1 MNRTSSDFLGA
12 HNKMT
17 QSDLTVLVVD
27 DDEINLD
34 IAQELLTQIGVAHV
48 HLAASG
54 LLGLKSLREL
64 KAVDYVLVDI
74 YMPEMDGIEF
84 IAALAQAGF
93 SGAVII
99 VSGVN
104 IETLDMARQLA
115 AASGIKVAAAMEKP
129 LRRAELAR
137 ALGINLP

>member
-1 MNRTSSDFLGA
+1 
-12 HNKMT
+12 MT

-34 IAQELLTQIGVAHV
+34 VAQELLSQIGVTDV
-48 HLAASG
+48 HQAASG
-54 LLGLKSLREL
+54 RLGLKCIRAL
-64 KAVDYVLVDI
+64 KKVDCVLVDI
-74 YMPEMDGIEF
+74 YMPDMDGIEF
-84 IAALAQAGF
+84 MAALAQAGF

-115 AASGIKVAAAMEKP
+115 AASGISVAAALEKP
-129 LRRAELAR
+129 LRRADLAQ
-137 ALGINLP
+137 ALGITLP

>member
-1 MNRTSSDFLGA
+1 
-12 HNKMT
+12 MT
-17 QSDLTVLVVD
+17 ESDLTVLVVD
-27 DDEINLD
+27 DDELNLD
-34 IAQELLTQIGVAHV
+34 IAQELLSQIGVTQV

-54 LLGLKSLREL
+54 LLGLKSIRGL
-64 KAVDYVLVDI
+64 KTVDFVLVDI

-84 IAALAQAGF
+84 IAALAKAGF

-99 VSGVN
+99 ISGVN

-137 ALGINLP
+137 ALGINLQ

>member
-1 MNRTSSDFLGA
+1 V
-12 HNKMT
+12 T

-27 DDEINLD
+27 DDEFNLD
-34 IAQELLTQIGVAHV
+34 IAQELLSQIGVSQV

-54 LLGLKSLREL
+54 LLGLKCIRGL
-64 KAVDYVLVDI
+64 KKIDCVLVDI
-74 YMPEMDGIEF
+74 YMPDMDGIEF
-84 IAALAQAGF
+84 IAELAQAGF

-99 VSGVN
+99 ISGVN

-115 AASGIKVAAAMEKP
+115 AASGINVAAAMEKP